1 MKTNEKKNGIL
12 LFASIFLGLS
22 LILLLFLIIYID
34 KFPPTIFIILDVLAL
49 LFFFI
54 WIFLPIYRLDTSL
67 MRFEK
72 DGTNFEEFYKEAR
85 YSRLNEVLRKIQENY
100 SKGYTTNILN
110 QQAEINYLQRQINP
124 HFLYNSLES
133 IRGNAII
140 KGESGIA
147 EMTEAL
153 ATFFRYSI
161 RQKGNLV
168 TLEEE
173 IENVRNYFIIQQFR
187 FNNKYAIQYIIDD
200 SDEVLSRFYIPKLT
214 MQPIVE
220 NAIYHGLERKIGNG
234 KIAIRI
240 TLTYQR
246 LIINI
251 VDDGIGMPQDKL
263 DALNDMLASDEDI
276 DLTQKDTG
284 IALFNVNKR
293 IKLYFG
299 DKYGLFIT
307 STVDFGTD
315 VEIILPLITS
325 KDVRKIEEES

>member
-1 MKTNEKKNGIL
+1 M
-12 LFASIFLGLS
+12 
-22 LILLLFLIIYID
+22 
-34 KFPPTIFIILDVLAL
+34 
-49 LFFFI
+49 
-54 WIFLPIYRLDTSL
+54 
-67 MRFEK
+67 
-72 DGTNFEEFYKEAR
+72 
-85 YSRLNEVLRKIQENY
+85 
-100 SKGYTTNILN
+100 
-110 QQAEINYLQRQINP
+110 
-124 HFLYNSLES
+124 
-133 IRGNAII
+133 
-140 KGESGIA
+140 GIA

-168 TLEEE
+168 TLEDE

-187 FNNKYAIQYIIDD
+187 FNNKYAIQYIFDD
-200 SDEVLSRFYIPKLT
+200 NDEVLSRFYIPKLT

-234 KIAIRI
+234 KITIRI

-263 DALNDMLASDEDI
+263 DSLNDMLASDEDI

-299 DKYGLFIT
+299 ERYGLFIT
-307 STVDFGTD
+307 STVDFGTGRGNYSAAD
-315 VEIILPLITS
+315 YEQGCP
-325 KDVRKIEEES
+325 EN

>member
-153 ATFFRYSI
+153 ATFF
-161 RQKGNLV
+161 
-168 TLEEE
+168 
-173 IENVRNYFIIQQFR
+173 
-187 FNNKYAIQYIIDD
+187 
-200 SDEVLSRFYIPKLT
+200 
-214 MQPIVE
+214 
-220 NAIYHGLERKIGNG
+220 
-234 KIAIRI
+234 
-240 TLTYQR
+240 
-246 LIINI
+246 
-251 VDDGIGMPQDKL
+251 
-263 DALNDMLASDEDI
+263 
-276 DLTQKDTG
+276 
-284 IALFNVNKR
+284 
-293 IKLYFG
+293 
-299 DKYGLFIT
+299 
-307 STVDFGTD
+307 
-315 VEIILPLITS
+315 
-325 KDVRKIEEES
+325 